1 MTDEKLDY
9 QKNIFAHIFKVS
21 NALQVVLDRG
31 LSEDGLTAKQLFLMI
46 VISSF
51 GEASPTFKEAAD
63 KGGTSY
69 QNVKQL
75 ALKLEKQGFVEIL
88 ADPKDARARRLVMTE
103 KASAYWSRRDSGDIA
118 SMTTLFSGFELGELK
133 NFMDYLSRFE
143 KGIESMRREE

>member
-1 MTDEKLDY
+1 MNEKLEY

-51 GEASPTFKEAAD
+51 EGVHPTYKEAAD
-63 KGGTSY
+63 RGGSSY

-75 ALKLEKQGFVEIL
+75 ALKLEKQGYVNIIP
-88 ADPKDARARRLVMTE
+88 DPNDGRARRLVMTE
-103 KASAYWSRRDSGDIA
+103 KAVTYWSKRDLGDLA
-118 SMTTLFSGFELGELK
+118 SMTTLFNGFDLEELK
-133 NFMDYLSRFE
+133 NFMDYLRRFE
-143 KGIESMRREE
+143 KGIESMREEE